1 MRVNIIII
9 KNGYNR
15 QLWTIYFHQVD
26 GEQAPPLKD
35 PEYAQ
40 TFKSLAVTRSNSEYD
55 IVTKIA
61 GQMIEQQGSNSTPI
75 NLLSIGAALRG
86 FETI

>member
-1 MRVNIIII
+1 MRINIIII

-40 TFKSLAVTRSNSEYD
+40 TFKTLVETLCLL
-55 IVTKIA
+55 IVRKC
-61 GQMIEQQGSNSTPI
+61 
-75 NLLSIGAALRG
+75 
-86 FETI
+86 